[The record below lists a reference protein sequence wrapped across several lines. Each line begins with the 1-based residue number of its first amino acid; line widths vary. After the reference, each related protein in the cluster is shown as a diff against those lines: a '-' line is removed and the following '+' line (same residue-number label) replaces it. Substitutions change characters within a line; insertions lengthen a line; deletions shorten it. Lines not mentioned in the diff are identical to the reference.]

1 MKYDCCIVHLRM
13 FCFIANKTEVIDGDS
28 GDGPGPIGCESDP
41 CMNGGVCNDT
51 IDGYTCTCAP
61 GYTGDV
67 CETGMYYVLSIY
79 YVRPSTRLHACRLA
93 IRLSA

>member
-13 FCFIANKTEVIDGDS
+13 FCFIETTPDTVDGDS
-28 GDGPGPIGCESDP
+28 GSGPIGCDSDP

-51 IDGYTCTCAP
+51 IDGDGYTCTCAP

-67 CETGMYYVLSIY
+67 CQTCMYYVLYIFY
-79 YVRPSTRLHACRLA
+79 
-93 IRLSA
+93 